1 MRFRLGFLPTL
12 TLIAALFSGSSA
24 HAVSLR
30 LASLAP
36 QDSAWGRLIQELA
49 ADVKKETGGQV
60 DFKLFLGDKLGNEG
74 KVVKKLGRGVDGAFF
89 TGQGVGQIYPGFRIQ
104 ELPFLSETYEEADK
118 VRKALWPLF
127 TAAFEKD
134 TDFVLLGPG
143 ETGMVYLLSKNTITG
158 VEDLRKARLWVWEG
172 DEVASQTFQVFGVS
186 PRPLDILTVVQQI
199 KSGGIDAV
207 YNSPA
212 GAVALG
218 WTSDLK
224 HISGVAFAYASGA
237 FVLTKDAWKK
247 IPEAQR
253 EKVRSIVQKFG
264 EKIILQTR
272 TDNQAALERL
282 TGTGGG
288 FTKTPIAPAQYAEFK
303 KTGMGA
309 WPKLAEAIKAG
320 HLLGPARQ
328 AVSK

>member
-1 MRFRLGFLPTL
+1 MSTRLGILPTCA
-12 TLIAALFSGSSA
+12 LILALFSSPSA
-24 HAVSLR
+24 QAVSLR

-36 QDSAWGRLIQELA
+36 QDSAWGKLIQELA
-49 ADVKKETGGQV
+49 AEVKKGTQGQV
-60 DFKLFLGDKLGNEG
+60 DFKLFLGGKLGDEG

-118 VRKALWPLF
+118 VRKALWPMF
-127 TAAFEKD
+127 EEAFEMN

-143 ETGMVYLLSKNTITG
+143 ETGMVYLLSKDKITG

-247 IPEAQR
+247 IPEAHRATVEQ
-253 EKVRSIVQKFG
+253 IVGRFG
-264 EKIILQTR
+264 EKIILQAR
-272 TDNQAALERL
+272 TDNQAALDRL
-282 TGTGGG
+282 TGPGGG
-288 FTKTPIAPAQYAEFK
+288 FSKTPIAPAQYEELK
-303 KTGMGA
+303 KTGTAA
-309 WPKLAEAIKAG
+309 WPKLAEALKAG